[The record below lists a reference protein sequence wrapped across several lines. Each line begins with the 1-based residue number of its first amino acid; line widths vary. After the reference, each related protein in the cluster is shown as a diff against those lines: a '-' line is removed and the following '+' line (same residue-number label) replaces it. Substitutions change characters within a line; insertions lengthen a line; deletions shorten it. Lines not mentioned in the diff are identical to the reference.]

1 MASDLHTVALDPA
14 ARPATAVITAEDALG
29 RALAGPMSAGEM
41 LLSTRVVGP
50 GLLGANSH
58 GEVAMPVRIED
69 AAEVSFLR
77 PGDRVDVLA
86 ANRGGATGEAAET
99 SAVTVARHARVLAV
113 PGRAGEEQPSGPLGG
128 GSQASGAG
136 SVLVVAVP
144 TRIASIIAGAA
155 ARARLSVVLNSR

>member
-1 MASDLHTVALDPA
+1 MVRWRCRCESKTP
-14 ARPATAVITAEDALG
+14 RRCPSY
-29 RALAGPMSAGEM
+29 ALATGWMVP
-41 LLSTRVVGP
+41 
-50 GLLGANSH
+50 
-58 GEVAMPVRIED
+58 
-69 AAEVSFLR
+69 
-77 PGDRVDVLA
+77 A